1 MALFPCRRLRLWSN
15 ESGGRL
21 DPRKGKR
28 KSLLAAG
35 GKGVSVMDSITQNR
49 AAVEDFFT
57 DYFSGCAD
65 SDLCLWFK
73 KGKQS
78 RTRWEPTSQDGR
90 RAAASAALARAD
102 KCDVYFGVCPVKDS
116 AAIIEKR
123 GERARASKEDISAV
137 PALWADIDL
146 AGEGHKSEKKYA
158 PTAEA
163 WGPTFE
169 ALPPSYVI
177 HSGHGLHCYWILS
190 EPFRIQNEKDRESIE
205 ETVKRFQTSLAAA
218 AGYDIDQTGD
228 LARVLRVPCTVN
240 HKGEALPV
248 EIVRK
253 SGARYELADLVSFN
267 AGGVDAREPEELP
280 EELPPA
286 RKRKKTLKQALSY
299 CRRGRSAELFNQLYD
314 GDISGYPSLSE
325 ALQAFLNIVSPR
337 CDNEEELTLELVKS
351 SALWDSNVE
360 KHGEK
365 DALRKV
371 RLAYKKAVDSSIPRA
386 GAAASESAGEIKRAG
401 GYQWPDVK
409 ENWRHELV
417 PVSCS
422 FRNVQYLME
431 TKGITIKYD
440 ELKKKLV
447 FGGRDRKDHFSSADL
462 STLDEETALS
472 YIRLQCHKAGLNI
485 SQAEIREAVR
495 SISDLARFNPV
506 QDWLRKA
513 RAEYNGE
520 DMISALYARLHLSAG
535 QNEALCKTLF
545 RKWLISAAR
554 LAFNDDGT
562 RGASGIL
569 ILCGDQ
575 GIGKTRF
582 VQSLVPF
589 PDWVKD
595 GVAVD
600 PAQKDDVLRVL
611 KYWIVELGE
620 IGQTLRREKRDRLK
634 AFFTSPIDSIR
645 RPYGRT
651 TEEIPR
657 RTAFIGT
664 VNLEMDNGFLT
675 DPTGSRRFW
684 PIRVDSIDDAPE
696 GFDLMQLWG
705 HVMAAAETE
714 TEYLTRAE
722 LAEVIQE
729 NIQYD
734 KISAEEKKILDRL
747 DWTAPAIAWRKVT
760 ASVLAEELN
769 ILSSYV
775 GRVGRALVHISK
787 SNPAVICPTNNHD
800 RRYLLPPVLPKE
812 FDEEPPFLPEEMAA
826 LKNEGGRR

>member
-1 MALFPCRRLRLWSN
+1 MINDIIAQ
-15 ESGGRL
+15 
-21 DPRKGKR
+21 KR
-28 KSLLAAG
+28 AE
-35 GKGVSVMDSITQNR
+35 
-49 AAVEDFFT
+49 VEGFFNDF
-57 DYFSGCAD
+57 FSGCGGA
-65 SDLCLWFK
+65 DLCLWLK
-73 KGKQS
+73 RGRKSMTIWK
-78 RTRWEPTSQDGR
+78 ENSQEGR
-90 RAAASAALARAD
+90 RVAAGQAVELAD

-116 AAIIEKR
+116 AAIVKDR
-123 GERARASKEDISAV
+123 GERARAKKEDIAAV

-146 AGEGHKSEKKYA
+146 AGDGHKSEKNYA
-158 PTAEA
+158 PDVSA
-163 WGPTFE
+163 WEPTFE

-177 HSGHGLHCYWILS
+177 QSGHGLHCYWILNKPYLI
-190 EPFRIQNEKDRESIE
+190 ENEKDREGIE
-205 ETVKRFQTSLAAA
+205 TAVKGFQSSLSAA

-228 LARVLRVPCTVN
+228 LARVLRVPCTIN
-240 HKGEALPV
+240 HKGAALPV
-248 EIVRK
+248 EILKK
-253 SGARYELADLVSFN
+253 SGARYELADLVSFH
-267 AGGVDAREPEELP
+267 AGGADAEREPEQLPELP
-280 EELPPA
+280 EELPEDPPPA
-286 RKRKKTLKQALSY
+286 PKKKRTLKQALSY
-299 CRRGRSAELFNQLYD
+299 CRRGRSAALFGQLYG

-325 ALQAFLNIVSPR
+325 ALQAFMNIVSPR
-337 CDNEEELTLELVKS
+337 CDNDEALTLELVQS
-351 SALWDSNVE
+351 SALWGINVD

-365 DALRKV
+365 DALRRVK
-371 RLAYKKAVDSSIPRA
+371 LAYKKAVDTSIPKA
-386 GAAASESAGEIKRAG
+386 GAAASESAGETPKQKS

-422 FRNVQYLME
+422 FRNVLYLME

-440 ELKKKLV
+440 ELKKKIIY
-447 FGGRDRKDHFSSADL
+447 GGRDRKDHFSSADL

-506 QDWLRKA
+506 QDWLKEA
-513 RAEYNGE
+513 RAAYNGE
-520 DMISALYARLHLSAG
+520 DMIGKLYGRLHLSAG

-554 LAFNDDGT
+554 LAFNDEGT

-589 PDWVKD
+589 PEWVKD

-664 VNLEMDNGFLT
+664 VNLELDNGFLT
-675 DPTGSRRFW
+675 DSTGSRRFW
-684 PIRVDSIDDAPE
+684 PIRVDSIEDAPAD
-696 GFDLMQLWG
+696 FDLVQLWG
-705 HVMAAAETE
+705 HIMAAAETE
-714 TEYLTRAE
+714 TEYLTKDE
-722 LAEVIQE
+722 LAAVLAE
-729 NIQYD
+729 NIKYD
-734 KISAEEKKILDRL
+734 KISAEEQIILDRL
-747 DWTAPAIAWRKVT
+747 EWDAPAIAWRRVS
-760 ASVLAEELN
+760 AAVLAKDLN
-769 ILSSYV
+769 ILSSNV
-775 GRVGRALVHISK
+775 GRVGRALVHIAK
-787 SNPAVICPTNNHD
+787 TNDKVIVPTNNKD
-800 RRYLLPPVLPKE
+800 RRYLLPPVIKTEDESGLP
-812 FDEEPPFLPEEMAA
+812 FTPEELAP
-826 LKNEGGRR
+826 LKAEGGRR

>member
-1 MALFPCRRLRLWSN
+1 MNNDIIAQ
-15 ESGGRL
+15 
-21 DPRKGKR
+21 KR
-28 KSLLAAG
+28 AE
-35 GKGVSVMDSITQNR
+35 
-49 AAVEDFFT
+49 VEGFFHDF
-57 DYFSGCAD
+57 FSGCGGA
-65 SDLCLWFK
+65 DLCLWFK

-78 RTRWEPTSQDGR
+78 RTKWEPTSQDGR
-90 RAAASAALARAD
+90 RAAAAEALARAE

-116 AAIIEKR
+116 AAIVRDR
-123 GERARASKEDISAV
+123 GERARAKKEDIAAV

-146 AGEGHKSEKKYA
+146 AGDGHKSEKNYA
-158 PTAEA
+158 PDVSA
-163 WGPTFE
+163 WEPTFE

-177 HSGHGLHCYWILS
+177 QSGHGLHCYWILNKPYLI
-190 EPFRIQNEKDRESIE
+190 ENEKDREGIE
-205 ETVKRFQTSLAAA
+205 TAVKGFQSSLSAA

-248 EIVRK
+248 EILKK
-253 SGARYELADLVSFN
+253 SGARYELADLVSFH
-267 AGGVDAREPEELP
+267 AEGSEPEEMELPELP
-280 EELPPA
+280 EELPEDPPPA
-286 RKRKKTLKQALSY
+286 PKKKRTLKQALSY
-299 CRRGRSAELFNQLYD
+299 CRRGRSAALFGQLYG

-337 CDNEEELTLELVKS
+337 CDNNEALTLELVQS
-351 SALWDSNVE
+351 SALWGINVD

-365 DALRKV
+365 DALRRVK
-371 RLAYKKAVDSSIPRA
+371 LAYKKAVETSIPKA
-386 GAAASESAGEIKRAG
+386 GAAGSESAGETPKQKS

-409 ENWRHELV
+409 TNWRNELV
-417 PVSCS
+417 PVSFS
-422 FRNVQYLME
+422 YRNVMYLLE

-440 ELKKKLV
+440 ELKKALV
-447 FGGRDRKDHFSSADL
+447 YAGTHKDGFSRNDL
-462 STLDEETALS
+462 GAMDEETAIN
-472 YIRLQCHKAGLNI
+472 YIRILCQKAGLNI
-485 SQAEIREAVR
+485 SQADCWAAVK
-495 SISDLARFNPV
+495 SIGDICKFNSV
-506 QDWLRKA
+506 KDWLREA
-513 RAEYNGE
+513 RAAYNGE
-520 DMISALYARLHLSAG
+520 DMIGKLYGRLHLSAG

-554 LAFNDDGT
+554 LAFNEGT

-600 PAQKDDVLRVL
+600 PAQKDDVLRVM

-645 RPYGRT
+645 LPYGRK

-657 RTAFIGT
+657 TTAFIGT
-664 VNLEMDNGFLT
+664 VNIELDNGFLT
-675 DPTGSRRFW
+675 DSTGSRRFW
-684 PIRVDSIDDAPE
+684 PISVDSIEDAPE
-696 GFDLMQLWG
+696 DFDLMQLWG
-705 HVMAAAETE
+705 QVMAAAETE
-714 TEYLTRAE
+714 TEYLTRDE
-722 LAEVIQE
+722 LAAVLRQ
-729 NIQYD
+729 NIEYD
-734 KISAEEKKILDRL
+734 KISSEEKKILDRL
-747 DWTAPAIAWRKVT
+747 DWSAPPIAWRRVT

-769 ILSSYV
+769 IQSNYV
-775 GRVGRALVHISK
+775 GRVGRALVHIAK
-787 SNPAVICPTNNHD
+787 SNKDVICPTNNKD
-800 RRYLLPPVLPKE
+800 RRYLLPPVLRIE
-812 FDEEPPFLPEEMAA
+812 DDGGLPFLPEEVEA

>member
-1 MALFPCRRLRLWSN
+1 
-15 ESGGRL
+15 
-21 DPRKGKR
+21 
-28 KSLLAAG
+28 
-35 GKGVSVMDSITQNR
+35 MDSITQNR

-78 RTRWEPTSQDGR
+78 RTRWEPTSQEGLR
-90 RAAASAALARAD
+90 AAAASALVRAD
-102 KCDVYFGVCPVKDS
+102 SCDVYFGVCPVKDS
-116 AAIIEKR
+116 AAIIKKR
-123 GERARASKEDISAV
+123 GERARASKEDVAAV

-158 PTAEA
+158 PTADA
-163 WGPTFE
+163 WEPTFE

-177 HSGHGLHCYWILS
+177 HSGHGLHCYWILN
-190 EPFRIQNEKDRESIE
+190 EPFRIQSEKDREGIE
-205 ETVKRFQTSLAAA
+205 EAVKRFQTSLAAA

-253 SGARYELADLVSFN
+253 SGARYELADLVSFH
-267 AGGVDAREPEELP
+267 AEISEPEEELELPEELP

-337 CDNEEELTLELVKS
+337 CDNEEELTMELVKG
-351 SALWDSNVE
+351 SALWGANVE

-371 RLAYKKAVDSSIPRA
+371 RLAYKKAVETSIPKA
-386 GAAASESAGEIKRAG
+386 GAAASESAGETSTKKG
-401 GYQWPDVK
+401 GYNWPDVK

-506 QDWLRKA
+506 QDWLKEA
-513 RAEYNGE
+513 RAAYNGE
-520 DMISALYARLHLSAG
+520 DMIGALYARLHLSAG

-657 RTAFIGT
+657 RTAFMGT
-664 VNLEMDNGFLT
+664 VNIEMDNGFLT

-714 TEYLTRAE
+714 TEYLTKDE
-722 LAEVIQE
+722 LSAVIQE

-747 DWTAPAIAWRKVT
+747 DWSAPPIAWRKVT

-787 SNPAVICPTNNHD
+787 SNPAVICPTNNKD
-800 RRYLLPPVLPKE
+800 RRYLLPPVIPKE
-812 FDEEPPFLPEEMAA
+812 FDEEPPFLPEEVEA

>member
-1 MALFPCRRLRLWSN
+1 
-15 ESGGRL
+15 
-21 DPRKGKR
+21 
-28 KSLLAAG
+28 
-35 GKGVSVMDSITQNR
+35 MDSITQNR

-57 DYFSGCAD
+57 DFFSGCAD
-65 SDLCLWFK
+65 ADLCLWFK

-90 RAAASAALARAD
+90 RAAASAALAKAD

-116 AAIIEKR
+116 AAIIKKR

-163 WGPTFE
+163 WEPTFE

-177 HSGHGLHCYWILS
+177 HSGHGLHCYWILN
-190 EPFRIQNEKDRESIE
+190 EPFRIQSEKDREGIE
-205 ETVKRFQTSLAAA
+205 EAVKRFQTSLAAA

-253 SGARYELADLVSFN
+253 SGARYELADLVSFH
-267 AGGVDAREPEELP
+267 AGGADAREPEELPEKLP

-299 CRRGRSAELFNQLYD
+299 CRRGRSAELFNQLYN
-314 GDISGYPSLSE
+314 GDVSGYQSLSE

-337 CDNEEELTLELVKS
+337 CDNEEELTLELVKG
-351 SALWDSNVE
+351 SALWGANVE

-371 RLAYKKAVDSSIPRA
+371 RLAYKKAVETSIPKA
-386 GAAASESAGEIKRAG
+386 GAAGSESAGETSTKKG
-401 GYQWPDVK
+401 GYNWPDVK

-506 QDWLRKA
+506 QDWLKEA
-513 RAEYNGE
+513 RAAYNGE
-520 DMISALYARLHLSAG
+520 DMIGALYARLHLSAG

-645 RPYGRT
+645 RPYGRI

-664 VNLEMDNGFLT
+664 VNLELDNGFLT
-675 DPTGSRRFW
+675 DSTGSRRFW
-684 PIRVDSIDDAPE
+684 PIRVDSIEDAPE
-696 GFDLMQLWG
+696 GFDLLQLWG

-714 TEYLTRAE
+714 TEYLTRDE
-722 LAEVIQE
+722 LAAVLHQ
-729 NIQYD
+729 NIEYD
-734 KISAEEKKILDRL
+734 KISAEERIILDML
-747 DWTAPAIAWRKVT
+747 DWSAPMLAWRKTT
-760 ASVLAEELN
+760 ASDIADELN
-769 ILSSYV
+769 IRSDNV
-775 GRVGRALVHISK
+775 GRVGRALVHIAK
-787 SNPAVICPTNNHD
+787 TNKEVLCPSNHHQKL
-800 RRYLLPPVLPKE
+800 YLLPPKVSGMEDVPLLPNE
-812 FDEEPPFLPEEMAA
+812 LEA
-826 LKNEGGRR
+826 LKNEGGRQ